1 MGDRKV
7 LYLLSFPKPRLK
19 LAEVEGK
26 FFFRGSVYISSCS
39 KTATWSQS
47 ETKQILG
54 MTAISQVDTR
64 IPLPLCGKNVF
75 MNTALE

>member
-26 FFFRGSVYISSCS
+26 FFSGAQSILLHVQRLQPGHSL
-39 KTATWSQS
+39 SQNKS
-47 ETKQILG
+47 WE
-54 MTAISQVDTR
+54 
-64 IPLPLCGKNVF
+64 
-75 MNTALE
+75 